1 MRVIVTMT
9 SLITFPCLFP
19 IKVMGL
25 NSEEFTSEVMAIFRH
40 YLEPGQFTQSAKPSS
55 SGKYLSITVTFMAQ
69 SQEQLNAIYEELN
82 RHELVVMTL

>member
-1 MRVIVTMT
+1 MT
-9 SLITFPCLFP
+9 SLITFPCSFP

-25 NSEEFTSEVMAIFRH
+25 NSEAFISAVMAILH
-40 YLEPGQFTQSAKPSS
+40 HHLEPGRFTQSAKPSS
-55 SGKYLSITVTFMAQ
+55 SGTYLSLTVTFTAQ

>member
-1 MRVIVTMT
+1 MT
-9 SLITFPCLFP
+9 DLINFPCEFP

-25 NSEEFTSEVMAIFRH
+25 NSEAFTSAVLTIFRDH
-40 YLEPGQFTQSAKPSS
+40 LATDQISYTSRPSS
-55 SGKYLSITVTFMAQ
+55 AGKYLAITVTITAQ

>member
-1 MRVIVTMT
+1 MT
-9 SLITFPCLFP
+9 SFITFPCLFP

-25 NSEEFTSEVMAIFRH
+25 NSEAFTSAVMSIFCH
-40 YLEPGQFTQSAKPSS
+40 HLEPGQFTQSARPSS